1 MISKSQ
7 AAATPSD
14 AERNPRLRDLANKKG
29 EPVRAKP
36 SIFVSYSAADRGAVS
51 KLVNQLQ
58 AEGFSTFW
66 DQDVI
71 AGDAF
76 MKRISDALDASSAVV
91 VVWSAASKRSEF
103 VKEEALR
110 AFGDKKLVQL
120 NVPGFNTADL
130 PEPFKQIQSIPIDDR
145 GALLKAFQGLN
156 ITAQEETASKKKASH
171 QVSVAEDAMA
181 HFDKLSRNESDAAAL
196 TELVALLSE
205 YRIYGPVALDAYF
218 EDGRVKIMEESKNG
232 ANLEMSLGSI
242 VATLSLKKD
251 DLDLVLEGLS
261 LQQVNLSDVSRRGV
275 AKINTSND
283 VTASVL
289 HRAQHQDQ
297 SSGAISAQS
306 IEEVLAGV
314 VYTDERKHASLFLGV
329 EFETRTRSFT
339 FGPKSLVVLNPDD
352 IPTEGTEWISVSP
365 STTISTLIKRFGDR
379 LLFAA
384 GEHKEQ
390 TLTVL
395 MWELLSRDT
404 RSVRVLI
411 RKEET

>member
-1 MISKSQ
+1 
-7 AAATPSD
+7 
-14 AERNPRLRDLANKKG
+14 
-29 EPVRAKP
+29 
-36 SIFVSYSAADRGAVS
+36 
-51 KLVNQLQ
+51 VNQLQ

-103 VKEEALR
+103 VKAEALR

-130 PEPFKQIQSIPIDDR
+130 PEPFKRIQCIPIDDR

-156 ITAQEETASKKKASH
+156 VTAQEETVSKKKASH
-171 QVSVAEDAMA
+171 QVSVAEDAKA

-205 YRIYGPVALDAYF
+205 YRIYGPVALDTYF
-218 EDGRVKIMEESKNG
+218 EDGRVKITEESKSG
-232 ANLEMSLGSI
+232 ASLQMSLGSI

-261 LQQVNLSDVSRRGV
+261 LQQVNVTDGSRHGV
-275 AKINTSND
+275 AKNITHSD
-283 VTASVL
+283 VTASAL

-297 SSGAISAQS
+297 SSNAISEQS

-314 VYTDERKHASLFLGV
+314 VYTDERKHVSLFLGA
-329 EFETRTRSFT
+329 EFEARTRSFT
-339 FGPKSLVVLNPDD
+339 FGSKSLVVLNPDD

-365 STTISTLIKRFGDR
+365 STTISTLLERFGDR

-395 MWELLSRDT
+395 MWELFSRDT
-404 RSVRVLI
+404 KSVRVLI